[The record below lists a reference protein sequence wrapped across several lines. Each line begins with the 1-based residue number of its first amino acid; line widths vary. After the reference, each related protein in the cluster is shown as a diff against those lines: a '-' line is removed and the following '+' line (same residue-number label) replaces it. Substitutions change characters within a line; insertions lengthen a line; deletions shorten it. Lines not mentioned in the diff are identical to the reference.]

1 MRISDWSSD
10 VCSSDLHTPFARKN
24 GVKGAEFDNVRVIV
38 GRGWN
43 KYNFAQML
51 EWMDPGPPED
61 RVAFF
66 ESNRNLF
73 YVACSRPKRR
83 LALLFTQVLSAAA
96 LAKVSELFGDENVI
110 ALPADPSAV

>member
-1 MRISDWSSD
+1 
-10 VCSSDLHTPFARKN
+10 
-24 GVKGAEFDNVRVIV
+24 
-38 GRGWN
+38 
-43 KYNFAQML
+43 ML

-73 YVACSRPKRR
+73 YVACSRPKWRP
-83 LALLFTQVLSAAA
+83 ALMFTQLLSAAA

-110 ALPADPSAV
+110 ALPADPRAVCLTSYAHRPSTGPRSVPGPVRHGEQPPRSYHSGRGSERRA